1 MSPWT
6 LQLRSDFF
14 AILCSLLAIR
24 LLLNRS
30 PGSIVLAGLLAAGA
44 VLFKISMVAAMVG
57 GVVWLL
63 LSRRFRQAVW
73 FGLAAVG
80 TVVAGYGW
88 FLVREPRMLQQMFA
102 FVPPV
107 REYQVY
113 ALMLWKICREPVLLL
128 ALGGLLLGP
137 RALRNGER
145 LVWLFAAFSAGA
157 ALLTNL
163 QAGGNVNY
171 YFEGLFAMV
180 PFAAYCVI
188 RLPRYTRAQTLPG
201 ILLPLLLVAGFL
213 MPMAES
219 IARQEVPALRAAPA
233 RDRSIVALDRVL
245 KSRNIFS
252 TAPRLAL
259 FSAHPPLTEPFLFT
273 MLNRTGKVRLAD
285 LTEPLGRQ
293 AFDAVVTSALRRS

>member
-1 MSPWT
+1 
-6 LQLRSDFF
+6 
-14 AILCSLLAIR
+14 
-24 LLLNRS
+24 
-30 PGSIVLAGLLAAGA
+30 
-44 VLFKISMVAAMVG
+44 
-57 GVVWLL
+57 
-63 LSRRFRQAVW
+63 
-73 FGLAAVG
+73 VG

-113 ALMLWKICREPVLLL
+113 ALMLWRICREPVLLL
-128 ALGGLLLGP
+128 AVGGLLLRP
-137 RALRNGER
+137 RALRHKER
-145 LVWLFAAFSAGA
+145 LVWLFAACSAAA

-201 ILLPLLLVAGFL
+201 ILLPLLLVAGFV

-219 IARQEVPALRAAPA
+219 IARQEVPALLAAPA

-273 MLNRTGKVRLAD
+273 MLNRTGKVSLAD
-285 LTEPLGRQ
+285 FTEPLGRQ
-293 AFDAVVTSALRRS
+293 EFDAVVTSAIRRSYRGVEYIGPELRAAIQAFYYPDCIYGDYLIHLPRARRANDGLAGDLRKVGCTPVGNPESAALATGRAW